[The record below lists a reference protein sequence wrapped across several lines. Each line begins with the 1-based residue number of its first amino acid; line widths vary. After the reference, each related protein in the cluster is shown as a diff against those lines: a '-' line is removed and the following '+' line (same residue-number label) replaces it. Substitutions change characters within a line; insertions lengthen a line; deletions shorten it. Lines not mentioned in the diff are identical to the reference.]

1 MPAKEKSEKA
11 EAKEQAKEEKKE
23 EKKAAKDAAAAAP
36 KEESKADKIETIVQT
51 KRLNKKYGKVATIE
65 LKQRDPY
72 LPRAT
77 EAKLR
82 VDIKK
87 MRAITPNELAVKYD
101 VRVSAMRRFLDV
113 LVQEG
118 VIVCVSAHDRLKVFN
133 PK

>member
-1 MPAKEKSEKA
+1 
-11 EAKEQAKEEKKE
+11 
-23 EKKAAKDAAAAAP
+23 
-36 KEESKADKIETIVQT
+36 
-51 KRLNKKYGKVATIE
+51 

-77 EAKLR
+77 ETKLR

-101 VRVSAMRRFLDV
+101 VRVSAMRRFLEV

-118 VIVCVSAHDRLKVFN
+118 VLECVSAHDRIKVFN